1 MDNINELKIVHNKQ
15 NDKLVI
21 KFQIQKHVLTHPYFV
36 LFVLFCSLGMVST
49 SVILSDVCV
58 TVDFS
63 GTTFF
68 LLGHF
73 FLLCHP
79 LLEKCPYSQ
88 LFWSAFS
95 RIWTEY
101 GEIFRISLYS
111 VQMWENVDQHNS
123 EYGHFLGSDP
133 LIYFLSHEEVSTGQ
147 FNLFQKSPLKISYI
161 LNERLYVIQNIMGN
175 TLTLHKKWSF
185 PLRISLFVQC

>member
-1 MDNINELKIVHNKQ
+1 
-15 NDKLVI
+15 
-21 KFQIQKHVLTHPYFV
+21 
-36 LFVLFCSLGMVST
+36 MVST
-49 SVILSDVCV
+49 SVILSDVYV
-58 TVDFS
+58 TVDFP

-68 LLGHF
+68 LLGYF

-79 LLEKCPYSQ
+79 LREKCPYSE
-88 LFWSAFS
+88 LFWSVFS

-123 EYGHFLGSDP
+123 EYGHFLRSDP

-147 FNLFQKSPLKISYI
+147 FNLLQKSQFRISYI
-161 LNERLYVIQNIMGN
+161 LNERLYVIQKIMGN
-175 TLTLHKKWSF
+175 TLTPHKK
-185 PLRISLFVQC
+185 